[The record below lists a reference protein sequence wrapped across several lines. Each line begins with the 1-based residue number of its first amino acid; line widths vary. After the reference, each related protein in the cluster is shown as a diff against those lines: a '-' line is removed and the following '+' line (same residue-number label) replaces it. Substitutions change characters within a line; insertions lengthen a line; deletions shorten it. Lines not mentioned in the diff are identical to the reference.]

1 MASEST
7 QWYPKVLD
15 GTCGCSKVGGWGGP
29 EVKAAQGGGRVT
41 YYCLACCHCLARVGK
56 MVKTSFDKS
65 FEKKRNVWSPTDCY
79 KAHCRWR
86 GGPTFRSSSW
96 KELDTAER
104 VGQTG
109 SREIPVDQALAQWNR
124 AWLTRKRF
132 WLKRKRISEVEFLP
146 TMHIGH
152 SEYLHGLHFSASLR
166 HPIPYCNLVLM

>member
-1 MASEST
+1 MKVLNGIQKYWMVRAAALRWEGEVRWTGSESR
-7 QWYPKVLD
+7 
-15 GTCGCSKVGGWGGP
+15 
-29 EVKAAQGGGRVT
+29 AGRRAGH
-41 YYCLACCHCLARVGK
+41 LLLPGLLPLPGK
-56 MVKTSFDKS
+56 SWKNGEDQFWQK
-65 FEKKRNVWSPTDCY
+65 FWKKRNVWSPTDCY

-96 KELDTAER
+96 KELDTAKR

-109 SREIPVDQALAQWNR
+109 SREIPVDLALAQWNR
-124 AWLTRKRF
+124 ALLTRKRF

>member
-1 MASEST
+1 M
-7 QWYPKVLD
+7 KVLNGIQKYWMVRAAALRWEGEVD
-15 GTCGCSKVGGWGGP
+15 RKWKPRREEGGSPTTAWS
-29 EVKAAQGGGRVT
+29 AATAWQELEKWWRPVLT
-41 YYCLACCHCLARVGK
+41 
-56 MVKTSFDKS
+56 
-65 FEKKRNVWSPTDCY
+65 KKRNVWSPTDCY

-86 GGPTFRSSSW
+86 GGPTFRSPSW
-96 KELDTAER
+96 KELDTAKR

-109 SREIPVDQALAQWNR
+109 SREIPVDLALAQWNR
-124 AWLTRKRF
+124 ALLTRKRF